1 MKLEFVE
8 KVKKLSNEALTKMVQ
23 KIQEIQNGSITDLD
37 ADRIQIKV
45 DDFDKEIFGKIN
57 EYVEELILNDA
68 PSKR

>member
-23 KIQEIQNGSITDLD
+23 KIQEIQNATITDLD
-37 ADRIQIKV
+37 ADRIQIRV
-45 DDFDKEIFGKIN
+45 DEFDKEAFDKVN
-57 EYVEELILNDA
+57 SYVEELILSDA